1 MLNRLADLQLRFA
14 DLSRAEATI
23 AEAERLR
30 DEVGAVPDW
39 DDAGVDR
46 ARGDLQNRAGDRR
59 AAEATARR
67 ALERNLSARG
77 RARMWNLVGL
87 ATAGED
93 DATALAAFEE
103 ELRAYEELGH
113 EVWIASA
120 SGNVAEVALRIGD
133 RAMAA
138 RRQGTS
144 LRLGVEQGS
153 TIMVAY
159 SMVVAARLA
168 AGAAVWADALRLG
181 VLADIFLRSS
191 EVILYED
198 DRRLLDETMRRARA
212 EVGDEAA
219 AAITAEVSDFDL
231 VTAAAMAAEIFEPDG
246 A

>member
-14 DLSRAEATI
+14 DLSRAETTI

-67 ALERNLSARG
+67 ALERNLSVRG

-87 ATAGED
+87 ATVGED
-93 DATALAAFEE
+93 DATALAAFDE

-153 TIMVAY
+153 MIMVAY

-168 AGAAVWADALRLG
+168 ASAAAWADALRLG
-181 VLADIFLRSS
+181 VLADIFIRSS

-212 EVGDEAA
+212 EVGDDAA
-219 AAITAEVSDFDL
+219 TAITAEVSGLDL